1 MDINAPIQYEWKLG
15 WDKEGM
21 SEPAPTVNLLLK
33 AIIEKDVDR
42 MEELFAQGAMLNKI
56 NKSTLERAVF
66 HIMDD
71 YQVVSCMVKHGFHG
85 FFGPFEHFEC
95 VAPDAYIW
103 HPLARAW
110 YLGAYS
116 VFELLA
122 KFGFSNQLWFCIGG
136 KVTYDVEKLI
146 VAKNDL
152 RAAKI
157 LLEYGYPRRSF
168 EFLKNK
174 YPDSIVIRY
183 LDEHP
188 VLNRKLLSLDNCR
201 FKTIEK
207 PQMEKPGLF
216 NHKRVE
222 KRNSDLMEDY
232 MNRLEAQQNLRKLL
246 GENNWKRVV
255 KNTVLLD
262 EAMTMI
268 ASDMVK

>member
-15 WDKEGM
+15 WDKDGM
-21 SEPAPTVNLLLK
+21 SESRPTVNPLLK
-33 AIIEKDVDR
+33 AIIEKDVDE
-42 MEELFAQGAMLNKI
+42 MERLFAQGATLKKI

-66 HIMDD
+66 HILDD

-85 FFGPFEHFEC
+85 FFGAFEYFEC

-103 HPLARAW
+103 KPLARAW

-122 KFGFSNQLWFCIGG
+122 KYGFSNQLWFCIGG
-136 KVTYDVEKLI
+136 EVTYDVEKLI

-157 LLEYGYPRRSF
+157 LLEYGYPRVSF
-168 EFLKNK
+168 EFLRNQ
-174 YPDSIVIRY
+174 YPNSNVMRY

-201 FKTIEK
+201 FKTIKK
-207 PQMEKPGLF
+207 PEMEKPGLF
-216 NHKRVE
+216 NRKRVE
-222 KRNSDLMEDY
+222 KRNSDMMADY

-246 GENNWKRVV
+246 GEKNWKRVV
-255 KNTVLLD
+255 HDTALLD
-262 EAMTMI
+262 EAMAMI